1 MCIRDRYIEVNKTI
15 ADNGSKVIVKGRIN
29 APPVVGPNPGNTPNI
44 KPNKVPKNKTNNSL
58 ELKSGASI
66 NNKLSI

>member
-1 MCIRDRYIEVNKTI
+1 MDR
-15 ADNGSKVIVKGRIN
+15 VIVNGKIN

>member
-1 MCIRDRYIEVNKTI
+1 MK
-15 ADNGSKVIVKGRIN
+15 GSIN
-29 APPVVGPNPGNTPNI
+29 APPVVGPNPGYTPNI

-58 ELKSGASI
+58 ELKSGANI

>member
-1 MCIRDRYIEVNKTI
+1 MEVNKTI
-15 ADNGSKVIVKGRIN
+15 ADNGSRVIVKGKIN

-58 ELKSGASI
+58 ELKRGANIKS
-66 NNKLSI
+66 KLSI

>member
-1 MCIRDRYIEVNKTI
+1 M
-15 ADNGSKVIVKGRIN
+15 KGKIN

-44 KPNKVPKNKTNNSL
+44 KPNKVPKNKTNKSL